1 MILFESFMFKTLAQ
15 YNPGAKQISM
25 SNSDVAV
32 SNDVFALFN
41 NPAGMAQI
49 NWREVGIYYSP
60 SPFGFTELANG
71 FIAYHE
77 PFDFGSV
84 AVGGMTYGYELYHE
98 SKITAGTAYNY
109 LNKVFVGIAINFHTV
124 SIENYGNDNALY
136 INLGGLYYLTPSFRL
151 GFSILNL
158 NRATFGKEK
167 DNIPQIFNTGF
178 SYEVRNDLTVNIA
191 MEKDIRYNYSLRGGI
206 EFNLT
211 DYLSLRSGFSNEP
224 SQYSA
229 GLGIN
234 YSFVSLD
241 YAFFTHKDLGLTHQA
256 GLIISFDTEGFR
268 NDKIRKH
275 LGID

>member
-1 MILFESFMFKTLAQ
+1 MILFESFTLKTLAQ

-41 NPAGMAQI
+41 NPAGMGQM
-49 NWREVGIYYSP
+49 NWRELGIYYSP

-98 SKITAGTAYNY
+98 SKVTVGAAYNY
-109 LNKVFVGIAINFHTV
+109 LNMVFAGVAVNFHTV
-124 SIENYGNDNALY
+124 SIENYGQDNTLSL
-136 INLGGLYYLTPSFRL
+136 NLGGLYYLTPSFRL

-167 DNIPQIFNTGF
+167 DHIPQIFNTGF
-178 SYEVRNDLTVNIA
+178 SYDVHNDLTFNVAI
-191 MEKDIRYNYSLRGGI
+191 EKDIRYNYSLHGGI

-234 YSFVSLD
+234 YSFLSLD
-241 YAFFTHKDLGLTHQA
+241 YAFFTHTDLGLTHQA
-256 GLIISFDTEGFR
+256 GLIISFDSEGFR